1 MHKKYGKRKTFSSY
15 KDEADEDFYDEDYT
29 DTGYNNTEFDNTGF
43 AAENRADA
51 ARAFPKEAHTR
62 KKADFAGETGFSLQE
77 SLDKMDESVRP
88 RRLSEFV
95 GQGELRKNL
104 QVYLDAAKKRGK
116 AMDHLLFYGNPGL
129 GKTTLAH
136 IIASELGVNI
146 VSTSGPALM
155 RGGDLASILSNL
167 QANDVFFIDEIHRM
181 PMQVEEVLYP
191 AMEDFKLDLV
201 IGQGPA
207 AKTIKIDVEPFTL
220 VGATTRLGLLS
231 APLRDRFGI
240 ISRLEFY
247 TPQELAEVVL
257 RAAKILGVNISPD
270 AAMEIGKRSRGT
282 PRIANRLLRRV
293 RDFASVFGEGFVDTD
308 QAKHALSR
316 LDVDEMGLDEM
327 DRKILT
333 VLIEHYEGGPVGLK
347 TLAVACSEE
356 MRTIEEIY
364 EPYLIQ
370 CGLLKRTPQGRM
382 VTARA
387 YKHMGRL
394 G

>member
-1 MHKKYGKRKTFSSY
+1 MNKKYGKRKNFSSFRD
-15 KDEADEDFYDEDYT
+15 KAGEEFDEDFYDED
-29 DTGYNNTEFDNTGF
+29 TEAQEDAPFDHDGGLPF
-43 AAENRADA
+43 GA
-51 ARAFPKEAHTR
+51 KQ
-62 KKADFAGETGFSLQE
+62 KSLSAGDSLE
-77 SLDKMDESVRP
+77 DSLDKMDESVRP

-95 GQGELRKNL
+95 GQSELRKNL
-104 QVYLDAAKKRGK
+104 QVFLDAAKKRKK

-155 RGGDLASILSNL
+155 RGGDLASIVSNL

-220 VGATTRLGLLS
+220 IGATTRLGLLS

-247 TPQELAEVVL
+247 TPQELAEVVT
-257 RAAKILGVNISPD
+257 RAGRILGVQISPE
-270 AAMEIGKRSRGT
+270 AAMEIGRRSRGT

-293 RDFASVFGEGFVDTD
+293 RDFASVFGEGVIDEE
-308 QAKHALSR
+308 QARHALSR

-333 VLIEHYEGGPVGLK
+333 VLIEHYDGGPVGLK

-370 CGLLKRTPQGRM
+370 CGLIKRTPQGRM

-387 YKHMGRL
+387 YKHMGHL
-394 G
+394 A

>member
-1 MHKKYGKRKTFSSY
+1 MTKKFGKKNFSSSY
-15 KDEADEDFYDEDYT
+15 KKSSFDSEPENNFDEDSFDEESFDKESYDEED
-29 DTGYNNTEFDNTGF
+29 EKFSSF
-43 AAENRADA
+43 
-51 ARAFPKEAHTR
+51 HTN
-62 KKADFAGETGFSLQE
+62 KKQEQNEPFSLKD
-77 SLDKMDESVRP
+77 SLDKMDESIRP
-88 RRLSEFV
+88 RKLSEFI
-95 GQGELRKNL
+95 GQSELRKNL
-104 QVYLDAAKKRGK
+104 QVFLDATKKRGK

-146 VSTSGPALM
+146 VSTSGPALL

-247 TPQELAEVVL
+247 TPQELADVVL
-257 RAAKILGVNISPD
+257 RASKILGVQISPES
-270 AAMEIGKRSRGT
+270 AMEIGKRSRGT

-293 RDFASVFGEGFVDTD
+293 RDFASVYGEGSIDHEQT
-308 QAKHALSR
+308 KHALSR

-327 DRKILT
+327 DRKILSI
-333 VLIEHYEGGPVGLK
+333 LIEHYDGGPVGLK

-370 CGLLKRTPQGRM
+370 CGLIKRTPQGRV

-387 YKHMGRL
+387 YKHMGHL

>member
-1 MHKKYGKRKTFSSY
+1 
-15 KDEADEDFYDEDYT
+15 
-29 DTGYNNTEFDNTGF
+29 
-43 AAENRADA
+43 
-51 ARAFPKEAHTR
+51 
-62 KKADFAGETGFSLQE
+62 
-77 SLDKMDESVRP
+77 
-88 RRLSEFV
+88 
-95 GQGELRKNL
+95 
-104 QVYLDAAKKRGK
+104 
-116 AMDHLLFYGNPGL
+116 
-129 GKTTLAH
+129 
-136 IIASELGVNI
+136 
-146 VSTSGPALM
+146 
-155 RGGDLASILSNL
+155 
-167 QANDVFFIDEIHRM
+167 M

-247 TPQELAEVVL
+247 TPQELSEVVL
-257 RAAKILGVNISPD
+257 RAGKILGVKINGD

-293 RDFASVFGEGFVDTD
+293 RDFASVFGEGSIDEEQTR
-308 QAKHALSR
+308 HALSR

-327 DRKILT
+327 DRKILSI
-333 VLIEHYEGGPVGLK
+333 LIEHYDGGPVGLK

-370 CGLLKRTPQGRM
+370 CGLIKRTPQGRV

-387 YKHMGRL
+387 YKHMGHL